1 MRNAGVDHRE
11 YCIMAFFHVIED
23 GLGNIYKLN
32 HDFLFV
38 FPYELGHF
46 HLKVVLEL
54 PTNSFLSK
62 VEHNIIELV
71 RLELLY
77 HLLDAVLL
85 VLRNLIFKFVPA
97 GQ

>member
-1 MRNAGVDHRE
+1 MRNTGVDHSE
-11 YCIMAFFHVIED
+11 NCIMAFFHVIED
-23 GLGNIYKLN
+23 GLGNINKLN

-38 FPYELGHF
+38 FPYEPGHF

-77 HLLDAVLL
+77 HLLDTVFL
-85 VLRNLIFKFVPA
+85 VLRNLIFKFVPT